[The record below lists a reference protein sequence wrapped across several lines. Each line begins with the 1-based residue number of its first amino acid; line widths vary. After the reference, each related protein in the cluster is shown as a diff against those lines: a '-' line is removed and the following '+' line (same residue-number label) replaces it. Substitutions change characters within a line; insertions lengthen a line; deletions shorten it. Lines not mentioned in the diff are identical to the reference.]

1 MGISFANIPAEVKEE
16 VKSALAEW
24 VISLPPD
31 EAASPV
37 VYLLGGT
44 YTPLEIL
51 HEVRE
56 ETKFGQQ
63 YMESLYALHER
74 MVARQP
80 QASVS
85 ALIRRSIRQMG
96 KPAVTST

>member
-1 MGISFANIPAEVKEE
+1 MAVSYANIPPDVKKEIT
-16 VKSALAEW
+16 SALAEW

-37 VYLLGGT
+37 VYLLGGA
-44 YTPLEIL
+44 YSPLQIL
-51 HEVRE
+51 YDVQK

-85 ALIRRSIRQMG
+85 ALIRRSIRRMG
-96 KPAVTST
+96 RSAVTST